1 MAEDKKRKT
10 APAAPKTA
18 KQPAGEEKR
27 PTGLRIGAVVLWLL
41 AVGAE
46 VAAIYLL
53 NLREETLVIV
63 ALVVDAL
70 FCIVGSLL
78 WKRANRVRPCQS
90 KSDFVCFIW
99 NQMGVIACIVAF
111 IPFGLYL
118 LLKADKISPKMKK
131 TIAVIA
137 AVLFLGSVGASID
150 YNPPSAEDLEKAET
164 AAVLEDPDFDGTVY
178 WTRFGKS
185 YHLDPDCFTLS
196 RTKPENLF
204 SGTLEEAFAANRTDP
219 CDFCALSDV
228 DTSGVE
234 EPAAAPEEV
243 PEEEMTD
250 EVEEPAA

>member
-10 APAAPKTA
+10 APA
-18 KQPAGEEKR
+18 KQTSGEEKR

-46 VAAIYLL
+46 IAAIYLL

-63 ALVVDAL
+63 ALVVDAI
-70 FCIVGSLL
+70 FCIAGSLL

-150 YNPPSAEDLEKAET
+150 YNPPSAEELAKAET
-164 AAVLEDPDFDGTVY
+164 AAIQEDPDFDGTVY

-185 YHLDPDCFTLS
+185 YHLDPDCFTLA

-204 SGTLEEAFAANRTDP
+204 SGTIEEAFAANRTDP
-219 CDFCALSDV
+219 CDFCALSEV
-228 DTSGVE
+228 DAGE
-234 EPAAAPEEV
+234 AAEPADA

-250 EVEEPAA
+250 ETEEPAA